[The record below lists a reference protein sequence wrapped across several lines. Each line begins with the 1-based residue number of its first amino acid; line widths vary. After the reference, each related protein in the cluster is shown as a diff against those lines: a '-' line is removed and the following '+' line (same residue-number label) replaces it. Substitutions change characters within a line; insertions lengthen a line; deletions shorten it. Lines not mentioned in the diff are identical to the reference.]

1 MKKIF
6 PVIILL
12 LTTSY
17 FAQSQAK
24 ETSAE
29 WTSFVRSIDVSFLS
43 KELKFRLSANA
54 KVNTEDENSFA
65 GLWVRINNKDG
76 ETGFFDNMG
85 DRPIKGTDWKNYKI
99 EGVINEKSDRLFFG
113 GLCLYNGQFFFDDFK
128 LEIEDENGE
137 FQVVEMEN
145 LGFDTKVVSNRI
157 QAWTEGIDD
166 KKPKRIK
173 EYSISSYK
181 DEGSDNYALL
191 IEGKGIEKDTSS
203 YYIGPLKGYSQQ
215 IGTIITMLNNL
226 SDRVGSVVAS
236 LDEREVDW
244 LLDDKANSIGAL
256 IMHLAAAEVY
266 YQVFTFEGR
275 GFNEEEKEKWQ
286 DAMNL
291 GKEAQEKFK
300 GKSVQHYLDIYKKVR
315 EKTIEE
321 LGKRDDEWLLTVPP
335 NAGISNYFSWFHVME
350 HQSSHLGQVLLL
362 KKRIPKIEAKIELEK
377 N

>member
-1 MKKIF
+1 MKK
-6 PVIILL
+6 LL
-12 LTTSY
+12 LTLCLLLTAT
-17 FAQSQAK
+17 FLAKSQAQ

-43 KELKFRLSANA
+43 KELKFRLTAKA
-54 KVNTEDENSFA
+54 KVNSEDENSFA
-65 GLWVRINNKDG
+65 GLWVRVDNKDG

-85 DRPIKGTDWKNYKI
+85 DRPIKATEWESYRI
-99 EGVINEKSDRLFFG
+99 EGVINDKSDRLFFG
-113 GLCLYNGQFFFDDFK
+113 GLCLYNGQFYFDDFK
-128 LEIEDENGE
+128 LEIEDKNGE
-137 FQVVEMEN
+137 FQIVEMEN
-145 LGFDTKVVSNRI
+145 ADFSAKVLNNRI

-166 KKPKRIK
+166 SKPKRIK

-181 DEGSDNYALL
+181 DEGSNNLALL
-191 IEGKGIEKDTSS
+191 VEGKGIEKDTSS

-215 IGTIITMLNNL
+215 VGTIITMLNNL
-226 SDRVGSVVAS
+226 SDRVERVVAS
-236 LDEREVDW
+236 LDERETDW
-244 LLDDKANSIGAL
+244 LLDDNANSIGAL
-256 IMHLAAAEVY
+256 IMHLAAAEAY

-275 GFNEEEKEKWQ
+275 GFNDEEKEKWQ
-286 DAMNL
+286 TALSL

-300 GKSVQHYLDIYKKVR
+300 GKSIQHYLDIYKKVR

>member
-1 MKKIF
+1 MKKLLPLF
-6 PVIILL
+6 ILL

-17 FAQSQAK
+17 QARSQAK
-24 ETSAE
+24 ETSAV

-43 KELKFRLSANA
+43 KELKFRLTANA
-54 KVNTEDENSFA
+54 KVNSEDTKSFA
-65 GLWVRINNKDG
+65 GLWVRIDNKDG

-85 DRPIKGTDWKNYKI
+85 NRPIRSTEWQNYKI
-99 EGVINEKSDRLFFG
+99 EGVITRKSDRLYFG
-113 GLCLYNGQFFFDDFK
+113 GLCLYNGRFFFDDFK
-128 LEIEDENGE
+128 LEIEDEHGE

-145 LGFDTKVVSNRI
+145 TGFETKVVNNRI

-173 EYSISSYK
+173 EYSISSFK
-181 DEGSDNYALL
+181 DDDTNGYALL
-191 IEGKGIEKDTSS
+191 LEGKGIEQDTTSN
-203 YYIGPLKGYSQQ
+203 YIGPLKGYSQQ
-215 IGTIITMLNNL
+215 VGTIITMLNNL
-226 SDRVGSVVAS
+226 SSRVEQVVANM
-236 LDEREVDW
+236 DERETDW
-244 LLDDKANSIGAL
+244 LLDDNANSIGAL
-256 IMHLAAAEVY
+256 IMHLAAAEAY

-286 DAMNL
+286 AALNL
-291 GKEAQEKFK
+291 GKEARERFK
-300 GKSVQHYLDIYKKVR
+300 GKSIQHYLDIYKKVR

-321 LGKRDDEWLLTVPP
+321 LGKRDDEWLLSTPP
-335 NAGISNYFSWFHVME
+335 SAGISNYFSWFHVME